1 MRHHGLRRLSL
12 PISQARHEAVVDPR
26 QGLPVIML
34 AARSLSSRPLGQARH
49 ELSTVVD
56 RWTPQQGFIR
66 AWGGWANST
75 LALAQLQS
83 SISFTVPSFKA
94 RAAILFEEVGRR
106 VQGMWAWLSHVTRPL
121 RGCRSGLPS
130 PERTRSPSPTW

>member
-12 PISQARHEAVVDPR
+12 SQARHEAGVDPR

-75 LALAQLQS
+75 LALAQL
-83 SISFTVPSFKA
+83 
-94 RAAILFEEVGRR
+94 
-106 VQGMWAWLSHVTRPL
+106 
-121 RGCRSGLPS
+121 
-130 PERTRSPSPTW
+130 